1 MPILPSFGL
10 ATHNKHVR
18 IKHTFEQ
25 IGATTI
31 VGKKHFSSTNR
42 ESRDF
47 ILVTLENLL

>member
-10 ATHNKHVR
+10 ATHDKHVR

-31 VGKKHFSSTNR
+31 VGKNISLLPIER
-42 ESRDF
+42 VE
-47 ILVTLENLL
+47 ILFW